1 MAAVVGMT
9 GAVIDPVTFPATPA
23 RGRRSPMAASNRPL
37 PLPTVPTPRTGA
49 AVYGLAAVDSRGR
62 VADRAVF
69 GALGWV
75 AGTALAIRVTHGT
88 LVIGTDPS
96 GVFGMTS
103 QGHLRLPAHVRHC
116 CELGS
121 GDRVLLAACPDRD
134 LLLVHPP
141 TVLYLLLADH
151 HAALLGGD
159 PA

>member
-1 MAAVVGMT
+1 MAAV
-9 GAVIDPVTFPATPA
+9 DC
-23 RGRRSPMAASNRPL
+23 
-37 PLPTVPTPRTGA
+37 
-49 AVYGLAAVDSRGR
+49 RGR
-62 VADRAVF
+62 VADRTVF
-69 GALGWV
+69 AALGWV
-75 AGTALAIRVTHGT
+75 AGTPLAISVTHGT

-121 GDRVLLAACPDRD
+121 GDRVLLAAYPDRE

-141 TVLYLLLADH
+141 MVLDLLLADC
-151 HAALLGGD
+151 HATLLGGD